1 MKKIFTFLITL
12 LMVISMTACGG
23 NNDTNTPDKKQSSEN
38 IESTDGNTTTEQKD
52 DTVEKNDIELM
63 YTFKDPGQPVAFD
76 YPNLKSIEEG
86 TSQVFKNSKYIIVY
100 CRDEKKVE
108 LDAIVDTLTEKFK
121 MATST
126 HLKGEFDSFAIDSSE
141 STKLGDV
148 DALIINGSV
157 IQKYDDGSTIKLPIR
172 GYVFSK
178 GGIACEVIG
187 SINEELNE
195 SNKANQE
202 EMTKTIDA
210 MMSTLRDDR

>member
-1 MKKIFTFLITL
+1 MKKLSTILITL

-23 NNDTNTPDKKQSSEN
+23 NNDTNTPDTKQSSEN

-52 DTVEKNDIELM
+52 DTAEKNDIELM
-63 YTFKDPGQPVAFD
+63 YTFKDPGYPVAFD
-76 YPNLKSIEEG
+76 YPNLKCIEEG
-86 TSQVFKNSKYIIVY
+86 TSRVFKNSKYIIVY

-126 HLKGEFDSFAIDSSE
+126 HLAGEFDSFAIDSSE

-157 IQKYDDGSTIKLPIR
+157 IAKYLDGSTIKLPIR

-178 GGIACEVIG
+178 GDVVCEVIG
-187 SINEELNE
+187 TINEE
-195 SNKANQE
+195 SNDVNQA